1 MKRPV
6 ILGFL
11 GTALDAGKGDA
22 ARWDGWRPSV
32 DLCRH
37 EDLVVQRFE
46 LLSTKRF
53 ARLAEIVAADICSV
67 SPETHVRIHEL
78 EFDDP
83 WDFGEVYA
91 KTDDF
96 VRTLEWKP
104 DEEDYLVHMTT
115 GTHVAQICLFLLV
128 ETRRIP
134 GRLLQTSPPKRR
146 NETPGSYAI
155 IDLDLSKYDRLA
167 KRFRKERT
175 DALTFLKSGI
185 ATRNAAFNLLIE
197 RIEKVAIASKSP
209 ILLTGPTGAGKSQ
222 LARRIHELKVARGQ
236 VLGPFVEVNCA
247 TLRGDASMSTLFGHE
262 KGAFTGAASARAG
275 LLRTAHTGVLFLD
288 EIGELGLDEQAML
301 LRALEEGRFLPVGSD
316 REAVSNFQL
325 IAGTNRN
332 LRSAVADGRF
342 REDLLA
348 RIDLWTFRLPR
359 LAERPEDI
367 EPNLSFELE
376 RWEERHGTRVSF
388 NREARD
394 RFLSFATSKEASWS
408 GNFRDFNAALVRMAT
423 LCEGGRIGVDV
434 VEDEIS
440 RLTSSWKRLESK
452 PENDVLARH
461 LPSASIQ
468 MLDRFDRVQLEDVLT
483 ACEDSKS
490 LSEAGRKLF
499 ENSLARR
506 TSPNHADRLRKYLLR
521 FGLDGAAITG
531 SSRSR
536 SSSGRQGRSST
547 SSG

>member
-1 MKRPV
+1 M
-6 ILGFL
+6 LGFL
-11 GTALDAGKGDA
+11 GTALDAGKGA
-22 ARWDGWRPSV
+22 ARWDAWRPSV
-32 DLCRH
+32 DVCRH
-37 EDLVVQRFE
+37 EDLVVERFE
-46 LLSTKRF
+46 LLSTRRF
-53 ARLAEIVAADICSV
+53 AALAEVVAADIRGV
-67 SPETHVRIHEL
+67 SPETQVHIHDV

-96 VRTLEWKP
+96 VRTLEWRP

-134 GRLLQTSPPKRR
+134 GRLLQTAPPKRR
-146 NETPGSYAI
+146 SEKAGSYAI

-185 ATRNAAFNLLIE
+185 ATRNVAFNILIE
-197 RIEKVAIASKSP
+197 RIERVAIASKSP

-236 VLGPFVEVNCA
+236 VAGPFVEVNCA
-247 TLRGDASMSTLFGHE
+247 TLRGDGSMSTLFGHE

-275 LLRTAHTGVLFLD
+275 LLRSAHTGVLFLD

-316 REAVSNFQL
+316 REVASDFQL
-325 IAGTNRN
+325 IAGTNRD
-332 LRSAVADGRF
+332 LGSAVASGRF

-376 RWEERHGTRVSF
+376 RWEERHGTRVSL

-394 RFLSFATSKEASWS
+394 RFLSFATSKEAVWS

-423 LCEGGRIGVDV
+423 LCEDGRIGVDV

-440 RLTSSWKRLESK
+440 RLTAAWKRLEPQ
-452 PENDVLARH
+452 PESDVLAGH
-461 LPSASIQ
+461 LPAAAIQ
-468 MLDRFDRVQLEDVLT
+468 ALDRFDRVQLEDVLRV
-483 ACEDSKS
+483 CEDSRS
-490 LSEAGRKLF
+490 LSDAGRTLF
-499 ENSLARR
+499 ENSLAKR

-536 SSSGRQGRSST
+536 RRSDRERRTSGSSG
-547 SSG
+547 